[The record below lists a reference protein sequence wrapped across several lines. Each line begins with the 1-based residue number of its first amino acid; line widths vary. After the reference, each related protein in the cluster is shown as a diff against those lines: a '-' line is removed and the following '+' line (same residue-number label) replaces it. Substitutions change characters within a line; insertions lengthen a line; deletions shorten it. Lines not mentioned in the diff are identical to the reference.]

1 MGSSP
6 RSRTKRAVWTSLN
19 RPRRS
24 PTTRAFAISRGQMLG
39 TRAAEST
46 NRSSTLSL
54 KALTW
59 SSKHHVRVTEA
70 STTKSTSAT
79 AGLDQLTDPY
89 VPQGVAAAGLPEGR
103 DHRRPIAPPAL
114 CRAEHGDWYPMLRD
128 SEGAPGGDFV
138 QQPRKVRLGFVGPH
152 SLHEIR

>member
-1 MGSSP
+1 
-6 RSRTKRAVWTSLN
+6 
-19 RPRRS
+19 
-24 PTTRAFAISRGQMLG
+24 
-39 TRAAEST
+39 
-46 NRSSTLSL
+46 
-54 KALTW
+54 

-89 VPQGVAAAGLPEGR
+89 VPQGVAAAVLPEGR
-103 DHRRPIAPPAL
+103 DHLCPIAPPGL
-114 CRAEHGDWYPMLRD
+114 CRNEHGDWYPMLRD

-152 SLHEIR
+152 SLHEIRLVSDQSVVKALPCGGMRAIREGDGLRRVDAPTAAFLTELYS